1 MAGFAI
7 DFTGDFD
14 DEDPMVAIGQLLL
27 GDDQE
32 FFSSTL
38 TFWGV
43 ADYRAS
49 WAAGLRRTLDGAAVS
64 CLATSVTDPA
74 VSNFVEVWPLYR
86 AEEGDVVYVQNRLLF
101 LDQLPGAFDPAA
113 PWASVSP
120 RTTVTEDGDQISEWH
135 LSLAVLQEFLAAQ

>member
-1 MAGFAI
+1 MASFAI

-14 DEDPMVAIGQLLL
+14 DEDPMVAIGRLVL
-27 GDDQE
+27 GGDQE

-43 ADYRAS
+43 EDYRAS
-49 WAAGLRRTLDGAAVS
+49 WVAGLRRTLAGAAVS

-86 AEEGDVVYVQNRLLF
+86 AGDGDAVYVQNRLLF
-101 LDQLPGAFDPAA
+101 LDQLPGTFEPAA
-113 PWASVSP
+113 PWESVSP
-120 RTTVTEDGDQISEWH
+120 RATATEDGDQISEWPV
-135 LSLAVLQEFLAAQ
+135 SLASIREFLAE